1 MSEKPSAVATSIQ
14 RYSLPVMHGVA
25 LIAHVVSVIM
35 AFQTNEK
42 DDQISFAVTEVKEDG
57 AIAPMTGVLGELKP
71 MMMLATSDFIVIG
84 IMFVHLA
91 RHLIGGQLAG
101 AYSGS
106 MGMVM
111 SFFHVAAYSISHFLA
126 LMTVY
131 FIAGYRDDVSLY
143 VILASI
149 VGAEAVQH
157 MVANPRS
164 TLSSNSKRTL
174 AVVSAIGLL
183 VAAIR
188 IGLTLWTRDDNG
200 LQGGIDAFV
209 FLLVAEALK
218 VINEIFT
225 QSQKSGSLVK
235 AEDRSAWSKAV
246 DSRHVHVVLDLVIK
260 VLLVWHLNLSNYI
273 AESATGVASIDDLKD
288 WRSITMWVTILFPG
302 LFLIYCVGAMY
313 GAVPPL
319 LVSQTFQ
326 DFPSATLEE
335 KERMLQVA

>member
-1 MSEKPSAVATSIQ
+1 MASVQDSIK

-25 LIAHVVSVIM
+25 LVGHVVSVIM

-42 DDQISFAVTEVKEDG
+42 DNQISFAVTEVNENG
-57 AIAPMTGVLGELKP
+57 TIAPMTGVLGELKP
-71 MMMLATSDFIVIG
+71 MMMLATSDIIVIA
-84 IMFVHLA
+84 IMAVHLL
-91 RHLIGGQLAG
+91 RHFMGGQLAG

-106 MGMVM
+106 MGMAM
-111 SFFHVAAYSISHFLA
+111 SFLHVAAYSISHFLA

-164 TLSSNSKRTL
+164 SLSSNSKRTL

-209 FLLVAEALK
+209 FLVAAGSFESYQR
-218 VINEIFT
+218 NFHP
-225 QSQKSGSLVK
+225 KSKEGSLIK

-273 AESATGVASIDDLKD
+273 AESATGVASIDDLKELEKYND
-288 WRSITMWVTILFPG
+288 VGDDPFPRSFLTILCSSHVWSSSTIACKPELSRLPKRDSG
-302 LFLIYCVGAMY
+302 
-313 GAVPPL
+313 
-319 LVSQTFQ
+319 
-326 DFPSATLEE
+326 
-335 KERMLQVA
+335 

>member
-1 MSEKPSAVATSIQ
+1 MASVQDSIK

-25 LIAHVVSVIM
+25 LVGHVISVIF

-42 DDQISFAVTEVKEDG
+42 DDQISFAITEVNENG
-57 AIAPMTGVLGELKP
+57 TIAPMTGVLGELKP
-71 MMMLATSDFIVIG
+71 MMMLATSDIIVIG
-84 IMFVHLA
+84 IMAVHLA
-91 RHLIGGQLAG
+91 RHLMGGQLAG

-106 MGMVM
+106 MGMLM
-111 SFFHVAAYSISHFLA
+111 SFLHVAAYSVSHFLA

-131 FIAGYRDDVSLY
+131 FVAGYRDDVSLY

-164 TLSSNSKRTL
+164 TLSSNSKRML

-209 FLLVAEALK
+209 FLVAAEALK

-225 QSQKSGSLVK
+225 QSQKSGSLIK
-235 AEDRSAWSKAV
+235 EEDRSAWSKAV

-273 AESATGVASIDDLKD
+273 AESATGVASIDDLKSY
-288 WRSITMWVTILFPG
+288 RTTTTWVTIIFPG
-302 LFLIYCVGAMY
+302 VFLLYCVAAMY
-313 GAVPPL
+313 KAVPPL
-319 LVSQTFQ
+319 LVSQSFQ
-326 DFPSATLEE
+326 DFPSATLDE

>member
-1 MSEKPSAVATSIQ
+1 MASVQDSIK

-25 LIAHVVSVIM
+25 LVGHVVSVIM

-42 DDQISFAVTEVKEDG
+42 DNQISFAVTEVNENG
-57 AIAPMTGVLGELKP
+57 TIAPMTGVLGELKP
-71 MMMLATSDFIVIG
+71 MMMLATSDIIVIA
-84 IMFVHLA
+84 IMAFHLL
-91 RHLIGGQLAG
+91 RHFMGGQLAG

-106 MGMVM
+106 MGMAM
-111 SFFHVAAYSISHFLA
+111 SFLHVAAYSISHFLA

-143 VILASI
+143 VNLGFDCWSGSCSAY
-149 VGAEAVQH
+149 GCKPTQL
-157 MVANPRS
+157 
-164 TLSSNSKRTL
+164 LSSNSKRTL

-209 FLLVAEALK
+209 FLVAAEALK

-225 QSQKSGSLVK
+225 QSQKSGSLIK
-235 AEDRSAWSKAV
+235 EEDRSAWSKAV

-288 WRSITMWVTILFPG
+288 WRSITTWVTILFPG
-302 LFLIYCVGAMY
+302 VFLLYCVAAMY

-319 LVSQTFQ
+319 LVSQSFQ
-326 DFPSATLEE
+326 DFPSATLDE